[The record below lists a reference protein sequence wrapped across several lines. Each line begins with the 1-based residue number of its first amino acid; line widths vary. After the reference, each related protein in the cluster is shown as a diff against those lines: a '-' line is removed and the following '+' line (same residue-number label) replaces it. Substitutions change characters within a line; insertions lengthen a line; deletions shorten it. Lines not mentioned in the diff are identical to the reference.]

1 MNYSDYEKLILEL
14 GSDKQDKVLDILNKI
29 REDSETFNSLTEKI
43 TQQENKIADLRDS
56 NTKLF
61 LRVSGAAD
69 ATTGGDETVS
79 INDVI
84 KDWGK

>member
-1 MNYSDYEKLILEL
+1 MNYSDYEKLILDL
-14 GSDKQDKVLDILNKI
+14 GSDKQDKVLDVLNKI
-29 REDSETFNSLTEKI
+29 RQDSETFNSLTEKI

-61 LRVSGAAD
+61 LRVSGASD

-79 INDVI
+79 IDDVI
-84 KDWGK
+84 KDWGN

>member
-1 MNYSDYEKLILEL
+1 MIFLDCWKKNKVNDLQS
-14 GSDKQDKVLDILNKI
+14 VLDVLNKI
-29 REDSETFNSLTEKI
+29 RQDSETFNSLTEKI

-79 INDVI
+79 VDDVI

>member
-1 MNYSDYEKLILEL
+1 MNYSDYEKLILDL
-14 GSDKQDKVLDILNKI
+14 GSDKQDKVLDVLNKI
-29 REDSETFNSLTEKI
+29 RQDSETFNSLTEKI

-69 ATTGGDETVS
+69 AKTGGDESVS
-79 INDVI
+79 IDDVI
-84 KDWGK
+84 KDLGN